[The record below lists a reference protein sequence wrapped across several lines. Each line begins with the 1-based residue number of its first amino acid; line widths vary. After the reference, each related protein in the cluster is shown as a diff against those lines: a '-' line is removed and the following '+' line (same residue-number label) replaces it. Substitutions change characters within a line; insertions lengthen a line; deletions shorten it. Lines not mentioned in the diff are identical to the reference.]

1 LDSFYLAVVGLLIL
15 LAVADLLVGVSN
27 DAVNFLNSAFGSR
40 AASRRTILLIA
51 SAGVLAGALFSSG
64 MMEVARK
71 GIFHPELFSFADI
84 TCLFV
89 AVMLADILLLDAFNT
104 FAMPTST
111 TVSIVFELLGA
122 ALAVALWKLLA
133 LSDSPATL
141 LSYINAGSAVAIIVG
156 IIGSVLIA
164 FLIGAA
170 VQFVSRLVFTFQN
183 RQQQLA
189 TVIWCAL
196 AITCIVFFILLK
208 GLGSA
213 SVFGERF
220 SAVLDGN
227 MPLLAVTMFGGLLL
241 LLALLQRL
249 WRINLLQLVVL
260 VGSFSLAMAFA
271 SNDLVNFIGVPL
283 AGLAAYQDWSA
294 SGVAASEY
302 AMTSLTAPVRGQT
315 QYLLL
320 AGAIMVAAL
329 WLSEKARS
337 VTETEISLGRQDAG
351 PERFSPHLLSRWLVR
366 TGLLLG
372 RLSLWLFPRRAMYWI
387 DQRYQLTTPGHG
399 AYSETDA
406 PAFDLLRAS
415 VNLTVASILI
425 AVATSMQLPLS
436 TTYVTFMVAM
446 GSSLADRA
454 WGLDSAVFRVSGV
467 INVIAGWFATAA
479 IALLVAFVYAS
490 LIYHFGSVAML
501 VLTLVGVAALVHT
514 HRLHRQR
521 KARLNPVTDT
531 TLFAP
536 QQVANSAL
544 QIAVTTL
551 RALAAANR
559 AELQRAVQAAQRL
572 GQQLRGLEIRLLE
585 LLAEPNMAAVSP
597 SASTAADRTLQTA
610 ETNIALTLP
619 PPAPVAAIQRDE
631 DIQRLQLFAAQQDL
645 YQSAELIACACQ
657 IYQRNSHPPLQAS
670 QREALLQLANAL
682 EQLDATADTTQLQTC
697 HTQIQALLRMQLQG
711 LRARHY
717 SGKNTQLIISL
728 CLEVEDVLGCL
739 QHLYGPQQHDQWQMG
754 AGFNLL

>member
-1 LDSFYLAVVGLLIL
+1 MDSFYLAVVGLLIL
-15 LAVADLLVGVSN
+15 LAIADLLVGVSN

-84 TCLFV
+84 TCVFV

-133 LSDSPATL
+133 ASASPTDVL
-141 LSYINAGSAVAIIVG
+141 NFINVSSAVAIIVG
-156 IIGSVLIA
+156 IVASVLIA
-164 FLIGAA
+164 FVIGAA

-183 RQQQLA
+183 RQQQRA

-196 AITCIVFFILLK
+196 AITSIVFFILLK

-220 SAVLDGN
+220 SAVLDGH
-227 MPLLAVTMFGGLLL
+227 MPLLAVTMFGGLVL

-260 VGSFSLAMAFA
+260 VGSYSLAMAFA

-320 AGAIMVAAL
+320 AGVIMVAAL

-337 VTETEISLGRQDAG
+337 VTETEISLGRQDSG
-351 PERFSPHLLSRWLVR
+351 PERFRPHLISRWLVR
-366 TGLLLG
+366 SGLHLGQLL
-372 RLSLWLFPRRAMYWI
+372 LWLFPRRAMYWV
-387 DQRYQLTTPGHG
+387 DQRYQPTTPGHG
-399 AYSETDA
+399 EKSKTEA

-425 AVATSMQLPLS
+425 AIATSMKLPLS

-446 GSSLADRA
+446 GTSLADRA

-490 LIYHFGSVAML
+490 LIHHFGSIAML
-501 VLTLVGVAALVHT
+501 LLTLVGGAALVHT
-514 HRLHRQR
+514 QRLHRHR
-521 KARLNPVTDT
+521 KACLHPVTDST
-531 TLFAP
+531 QFAP

-544 QIAVTTL
+544 QIAVMSL

-559 AELQRAVQAAQRL
+559 DELQRAVQAAQRL

-585 LLAEPNMAAVSP
+585 LLAEQNMAAVTS
-597 SASTAADRTLQTA
+597 SASTAADMALQTA
-610 ETNIALTLP
+610 GTNIAVALP
-619 PPAPVAAIQRDE
+619 PPAPVAATHGDE
-631 DIQRLQLFAAQQDL
+631 DLQRLQLFATQQDL
-645 YQSAELIACACQ
+645 YQSAELIARACHT
-657 IYQRNSHPPLQAS
+657 YQRNSHPPLHAPQ
-670 QREALLQLANAL
+670 QEALQRLADAL
-682 EQLDATADTTQLQTC
+682 EQLCTTADTSQRQFC
-697 HTQIQALLRMQLQG
+697 HMQIQALLRMQLQG

-717 SGKNTQLIISL
+717 SGKNTQLVISL

-739 QHLYGPQQHDQWQMG
+739 QHLYGPKQHDQWQMG
-754 AGFNLL
+754 TGFDLL